1 MLSNWH
7 LRYQLHS
14 HVLQG
19 NRGKTEERGGMHVFE
34 AYESRK
40 MTPFL
45 FFNISNRI
53 NTTLN
58 VDDIWII
65 KASHDFHDRIA
76 FSNMSEALVT

>member
-1 MLSNWH
+1 MLKWHSYVAKMPFLCCENAILMLSNWH

-45 FFNISNRI
+45 FFNISACI
-53 NTTLN
+53 
-58 VDDIWII
+58 
-65 KASHDFHDRIA
+65 S
-76 FSNMSEALVT
+76 